1 MDDIGSRGVLAPARC
16 AMLVSARC
24 VGVGVGRVG
33 QIIMSRIPARYNAS
47 PHSSQYDAFPYSR
60 RVVDR
65 RRHGL
70 FVLRRHESTLPELAQ
85 PHCYH
90 TFPACSSA
98 CTSVV
103 GVGFILVPLIL
114 LIPFVA
120 GLVGWNIPR
129 QQFPEQRGRAVLETD
144 ADSLAN
150 TRPCTVSV
158 SARGSG

>member
-1 MDDIGSRGVLAPARC
+1 MLASARC

-24 VGVGVGRVG
+24 VGVGVDGVG
-33 QIIMSRIPARYNAS
+33 WIVVSRIPAR
-47 PHSSQYDAFPYSR
+47 YDAFPYSR
-60 RVVDR
+60 SVVDR
-65 RRHGL
+65 RRQGL

-85 PHCYH
+85 PHYYH
-90 TFPACSSA
+90 AFPPACSSA